1 MYALV
6 NTKQGHCV
14 AEWRS
19 HGCEDKQSCASFSLG
34 LARLAL
40 KVALLKG
47 MLEKLKAVLKACSVS
62 QCLLPAAH
70 PLPCP
75 LPAAVTPI
83 LAWPPPEAQAKKLAA
98 HILSFHL
105 RASKGGV
112 FLANRSNQAAS
123 AQALTCGSS
132 QIKGHAGVLGRT
144 LVVITGITRIC
155 VAVSVYLWDYS
166 LHRHMT
172 AAWRG
177 SPAFSCIHCALQA
190 QRSPWTWQ
198 RTFCLWVCTAFGTQ
212 PKWKGTGS
220 SFGWTSLDSLHMR
233 SSLCLGAV
241 SQGQGEAVTLQPSLA
256 LLSTVAELETKR
268 LRLKNAFSH
277 CWAIW

>member
-6 NTKQGHCV
+6 NIKQGHCV

-70 PLPCP
+70 PLPCL

-83 LAWPPPEAQAKKLAA
+83 LVWPPPEAQAKKLAA

-105 RASKGGV
+105 RALKGGV

-144 LVVITGITRIC
+144 LVVITGITHIC
-155 VAVSVYLWDYS
+155 VAVSVYL
-166 LHRHMT
+166 
-172 AAWRG
+172 
-177 SPAFSCIHCALQA
+177 
-190 QRSPWTWQ
+190 
-198 RTFCLWVCTAFGTQ
+198 
-212 PKWKGTGS
+212 
-220 SFGWTSLDSLHMR
+220 
-233 SSLCLGAV
+233 
-241 SQGQGEAVTLQPSLA
+241 
-256 LLSTVAELETKR
+256 
-268 LRLKNAFSH
+268 
-277 CWAIW
+277 